1 MKFYTINWVCFHA
14 KLCKVWTL
22 LFSCLSRLFLFWFF
36 LPFSIQDYLLCCLTP
51 TTIQRQREHIIP
63 WKMWVFSDLLRVS
76 LSLSFSVIL
85 FENSLKKNCLLLCRI
100 NFNFGSV
107 AKNRSKL
114 HRCFF
119 GSNSGPLRIHSFFRK
134 WKLIWYLAEYHLGF
148 QGLKMNRIVHLKG
161 KEKVWIITRSII
173 SSGTKWSNWIP
184 QNRLDFNLRSI
195 PEFQD
200 EIWFYFVRSLFNLF
214 SVRVSSL
221 CSSFE
226 V

>member
-36 LPFSIQDYLLCCLTP
+36 LPFNIQDYLLCCLTP

-63 WKMWVFSDLLRVS
+63 LKMWVFSDLLQAS
-76 LSLSFSVIL
+76 LSLSFRVIL

-119 GSNSGPLRIHSFFRK
+119 GSNSGPLRIHSFLENQNLYDILLNTTWDFR
-134 WKLIWYLAEYHLGF
+134 
-148 QGLKMNRIVHLKG
+148 V
-161 KEKVWIITRSII
+161 
-173 SSGTKWSNWIP
+173 
-184 QNRLDFNLRSI
+184 LRWT
-195 PEFQD
+195 E
-200 EIWFYFVRSLFNLF
+200 
-214 SVRVSSL
+214 L
-221 CSSFE
+221 CI
-226 V
+226 